1 MVRLEELE
9 SVLKLMQQYGARE
22 VETEGLR
29 IQMHPTLVE
38 AAAVEQKAWGAEEL
52 CSCGH
57 PVDAHNEHGCLV
69 GPCDVERCTA

>member
-1 MVRLEELE
+1 MVSLKELE
-9 SVLKLMQQYGARE
+9 GVLNLMQRYGVRA

-29 IQMHPTLVE
+29 VEMHPPMIELSTL
-38 AAAVEQKAWGAEEL
+38 EQKAWGNEEL

-57 PVDAHNEHGCLV
+57 PVDSHNEHGCLV